1 MGERALHPTTDH
13 NRRAFALALSLA
25 LVGLGHFGFTALEAE
40 EPTLLGSIDF
50 TDVLMQGML
59 SLLLFAGSLHVELRQ
74 LPLMLVMLTQGDLPT
89 VQHGISLFARF
100 GPDRDGDRGS
110 LHR

>member
-1 MGERALHPTTDH
+1 
-13 NRRAFALALSLA
+13 
-25 LVGLGHFGFTALEAE
+25 
-40 EPTLLGSIDF
+40 
-50 TDVLMQGML
+50 
-59 SLLLFAGSLHVELRQ
+59 VELRQ